1 MSPAKRTWRKALSKL
16 FWYAVLVLASLLTV
30 FPFLWLL
37 ITSLKGDAQPIFA
50 DPPQLIPNPPTLV
63 NYQKVWEQLPIWLFF
78 LNSVFVA
85 MATVILNLIIT
96 SMAAYPLAKMRFPG
110 RDLIFFL
117 LLSTLVVPL
126 ELTYIPLYI
135 MAVRIFQ
142 FQDTLYSLILP
153 GISSA
158 FNIFLLRQAFKTI
171 PDDLIDAARI
181 DGASE
186 LRIWSGILLPNIRP
200 ALASAAIFTMIGSW
214 NALLW
219 PVLMLNTKERYTL
232 PVGLLALRGQFSFDF
247 RLIAAGAIIAIIPI
261 LVVFIAL
268 QKQFV
273 KGMSGAVKG

>member
-1 MSPAKRTWRKALSKL
+1 
-16 FWYAVLVLASLLTV
+16 
-30 FPFLWLL
+30 
-37 ITSLKGDAQPIFA
+37 
-50 DPPQLIPNPPTLV
+50 
-63 NYQKVWEQLPIWLFF
+63 
-78 LNSVFVA
+78 
-85 MATVILNLIIT
+85 
-96 SMAAYPLAKMRFPG
+96 
-110 RDLIFFL
+110 
-117 LLSTLVVPL
+117 
-126 ELTYIPLYI
+126 

-219 PVLMLNTKERYTL
+219 PVLMLNTRERYTL